1 MGLKIGDV
9 SPLGALVTGKGAIAD
24 VARTGMLGLAPYF
37 ATKNRGDD
45 DKKAEAAPAAEDE
58 KKKQAAAAMVRGR
71 RGMQAPGM
79 KKGGKVKKCAASKR
93 GDGCAQRG
101 KTRGKMV

>member
-1 MGLKIGDV
+1 MASKLLKAL
-9 SPLGALVTGKGAIAD
+9 SPAAALLDGPKSFLSNFSPAYV
-24 VARTGMLGLAPYF
+24 LA
-37 ATKNRGDD
+37 RGDKDKD
-45 DKKAEAAPAAEDE
+45 DESYLQKAMGMT
-58 KKKQAAAAMVRGR
+58 QAGKMR
-71 RGMQAPGM
+71 GM

>member
-9 SPLGALVTGKGAIAD
+9 SPLGALVTGKGALAD
-24 VARTGMLGLAPYF
+24 VAGKGMMGLIPAMMM
-37 ATKNRGDD
+37 KGRGDD
-45 DKKAEAAPAAEDE
+45 KEAPAE
-58 KKKQAAAAMVRGR
+58 QAQKMRRRGGGSGMGR
-71 RGMQAPGM
+71 GMGRGMQAQGM

>member
-1 MGLKIGDV
+1 MGK
-9 SPLGALVTGKGAIAD
+9 LGMGV
-24 VARTGMLGLAPYF
+24 LGLAADAIDKHGIAALSP
-37 ATKNRGDD
+37 AAMLMGLGKK
-45 DKKAEAAPAAEDE
+45 DKKDEAAPALEDA
-58 KKKQAAAAMVRGR
+58 KKKQAAAMGR
-71 RGMQAPGM
+71 GM

>member
-1 MGLKIGDV
+1 MGFKIGDV

-24 VARTGMLGLAPYF
+24 VARTGMLGALPF
-37 ATKNRGDD
+37 LATKNRGE
-45 DKKAEAAPAAEDE
+45 DKAAPAAEDE
-58 KKKQAAAAMVRGR
+58 KKKRAMMAVKG
-71 RGMQAPGM
+71 RGMRAPGM

>member
-1 MGLKIGDV
+1 MASKLLKALSPAAALIDGGPKSFLSNFSPAYALARGDKDKDDP
-9 SPLGALVTGKGAIAD
+9 SYLQKALGATQAGKM
-24 VARTGMLGLAPYF
+24 R
-37 ATKNRGDD
+37 
-45 DKKAEAAPAAEDE
+45 
-58 KKKQAAAAMVRGR
+58 
-71 RGMQAPGM
+71 GM